1 MQSIAGTLKHCLYEL
16 FRHDCKKIP
25 KCIPV
30 FRYLEANI
38 INELYNLQVE
48 PVKSPVPV
56 KLDTVLVTDEQKI
69 LFESLGIGK
78 KRKTV
83 TAEER
88 NEKLKNLLN
97 KMEDLKIAAE
107 QIQRQKYSEFNRLL
121 RD

>member
-1 MQSIAGTLKHCLYEL
+1 M
-16 FRHDCKKIP
+16 
-25 KCIPV
+25 
-30 FRYLEANI
+30 
-38 INELYNLQVE
+38 QVE